1 MNEIISKMALEKD
14 LGNTLDY
21 KDGLLVGSTL
31 SDPQSILLYNN
42 SPFRC
47 KATYSMLHM
56 YLGQSY
62 NDRSLEH

>member
-1 MNEIISKMALEKD
+1 MALEKD
-14 LGNTLDY
+14 LGDTFDY
-21 KDGLLVGSTL
+21 KDGLLEGSTL
-31 SDPQSILLYNN
+31 SDPQSILSYN